1 MNKKYIVITTLLLS
15 GLLMGSPQ
23 TPKWQV
29 DLEGGW
35 VWNGSNDVAIPGD
48 SGTRF
53 SLTDDLQVD
62 SQFFYR
68 LRLTYNLGI
77 RHQLSVL
84 YAPLKL
90 DASGILG
97 QNLLFLDTTFPQGTS
112 VSGIYR
118 FNSYRLTYRYLLV
131 NKAKLQLHIGFTAK
145 IRDAEIAV
153 SSTAASES
161 KTNVGFVPL
170 LNLLLDW
177 QFLPRLGMRLEVDAL
192 AAKQG
197 RAEDVLLAFLYKVTD
212 NIKLKLGYRFVE
224 GGADNDEVYNF
235 AFIHYAAAG
244 VIISF

>member
-1 MNKKYIVITTLLLS
+1 MNKKYIILTTLLLS

-23 TPKWQV
+23 AHKWQV

-48 SGTRF
+48 TGTRF
-53 SLTDDLQVD
+53 SLTDDLKVD
-62 SQFFYR
+62 SRFYYR
-68 LRLTYNLGI
+68 LRLTYNLGA
-77 RHQLSVL
+77 RHQLSAL

-90 DASGILG
+90 DASGTLA
-97 QNLLFLDTTFPQGTS
+97 QDLTFLDTTFPQGTS
-112 VSGIYR
+112 VTGIYR

-131 NKAKLQLHIGFTAK
+131 NKPRLKLHIGFTAK

-153 SSTAASES
+153 TSSAASES

-177 QFLPRLGMRLEVDAL
+177 QFHPRLGLRLEADAL

-197 RAEDVLLAFLYKVTD
+197 RAEDVLLALMFKISKGVS
-212 NIKLKLGYRFVE
+212 LKLGYRFVE
-224 GGADNDEVYNF
+224 GGAENDEVYNF

-244 VIISF
+244 ILISF